1 MQGGEN
7 IEGIP
12 KRILI
17 YGVTGS
23 GKTTFAAQLSQD
35 TGIPWQE
42 VDALMWNPG
51 WEFVPLDEQIRRMRE
66 ICARDEWI
74 LDAAYAKWIDIPLER
89 VQLIIGL
96 DYSRSKTLWQLIKR
110 TIARCIDK
118 KEVCNGNVETWKGVF
133 SKESILVWH
142 FKSFSRKRERMRS
155 WKKGPTDFDVVLL
168 KTPTDLV
175 MWQAEQ
181 ALTASKQFRESIGLS
196 NEVLATQVTNRKS
209 RNPFRS
215 TD

>member
-1 MQGGEN
+1 MDGEEHF
-7 IEGIP
+7 EGIP

-51 WEFVPLDEQIRRMRE
+51 WEFVPLEQQRERMSE

-74 LDAAYAKWIDIPLER
+74 LDAGYAKWMDIVLPN
-89 VQLIIGL
+89 VDLILCL
-96 DYSRSKTLWQLIKR
+96 DYSRGRTFWQLLKR
-110 TIARCIDK
+110 TIARCMDK
-118 KEVCNGNVETWKGVF
+118 KEVCNGNIETFKGMF
-133 SKESILVWH
+133 SKDSILLWH
-142 FKSFSRKRERMRS
+142 FKSFDRKRERMRS
-155 WKKGPTDFDVVLL
+155 WEKGPTDFQVILF
-168 KTPTDLV
+168 KNSTDLV
-175 MWQAEQ
+175 IWQAEQ
-181 ALTASKQFRESIGLS
+181 ILADSKLFRESIGLS
-196 NEVLATQVTNRKS
+196 NEVLPTQVTNRKR

-215 TD
+215 SD